1 MLFSFEDEECS
12 FEQLSAILDQSDHE
26 EVDEMEKERVHV
38 VEKPIETE
46 EEISRDDD
54 NKDLKDV
61 DVSESGIC
69 EAVSGSETKKDQTD
83 QAEDE
88 FDGLYRYLFS

>member
-12 FEQLSAILDQSDHE
+12 FEQLSAILGQSDHE

-46 EEISRDDD
+46 ISRDDD

-61 DVSESGIC
+61 DISESGIC
-69 EAVSGSETKKDQTD
+69 EAVIGSETKKDRTD